1 MENKK
6 DMKGILLVVF
16 AIISLSLGGFIIY
29 DKVLKKESFN
39 CPKNDCQCEK
49 CRECEN
55 SETLDIVSVS
65 YSSGGGYGTRLIT
78 AYRIITITENEIKF
92 SNEYNDYVET
102 YDMEKGK
109 FDELVA
115 YINNNISIFNKGVKE
130 NNAVTDGSSSN
141 ITIILKNGEERKVG
155 GYMVED
161 EKYRGIVNKIYEMID
176 GDKFTEYR
184 KNIGKH

>member
-6 DMKGILLVVF
+6 DMKGILLIAF

-65 YSSGGGYGTRLIT
+65 YSHGGGYGIEFYT
-78 AYRIITITENEIKF
+78 IITITENEIKF
-92 SNEYNDYVET
+92 SNKYNDYVET

-109 FDELVA
+109 FYELVA
-115 YINNNISIFNKGVKE
+115 YINNNISIFNNGVKE

-161 EKYRGIVNKIYEMID
+161 EKYSGIVNKIFEMID

-184 KNIGKH
+184 KNIDKH

>member
-6 DMKGILLVVF
+6 DMKGILLIVF
-16 AIISLSLGGFIIY
+16 AIISLSFGGFIIY

-39 CPKNDCQCEK
+39 CPKNDCQCE
-49 CRECEN
+49 N

-65 YSSGGGYGTRLIT
+65 YSFGGGYGTRLIT
-78 AYRIITITENEIKF
+78 ACKIITITENEIKF

-115 YINNNISIFNKGVKE
+115 YINNNISIFNNGVKE
-130 NNAVTDGSSSN
+130 NSNVSDGSSSN

-161 EKYRGIVNKIYEMID
+161 EKYSGIVNKIYEMID
-176 GDKFTEYR
+176 GDKFTEY
-184 KNIGKH
+184 KNNIGKH